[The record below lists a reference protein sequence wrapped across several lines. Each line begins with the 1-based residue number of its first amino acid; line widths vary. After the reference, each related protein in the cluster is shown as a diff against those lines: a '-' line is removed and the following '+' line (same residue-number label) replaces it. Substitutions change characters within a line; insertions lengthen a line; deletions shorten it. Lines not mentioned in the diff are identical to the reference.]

1 MTANNIAD
9 YLLATYYSYEGDS
22 DNISHLKLQ
31 KLLYYCQAW
40 HLTAFGT
47 PLFDD
52 EIQAWAHG
60 PAIRSVFDR
69 FRGYQIYDIINTEGI
84 KCTLELTEN
93 AKAIIDEVMEVYGK
107 HTGRYL
113 EALTHSEAP
122 WIDARAGLEDCQAGN
137 NIITHE
143 AMISF
148 YSKML
153 N

>member
-1 MTANNIAD
+1 MTANDIAD
-9 YLLATYYSYEGDS
+9 YLLANYKSYEGKDY
-22 DNISHLKLQ
+22 NISHLKLQ

-40 HLTAFGT
+40 HLTLFHQ

-60 PAIRSVFDR
+60 PVIHSVFNR
-69 FRGYQIYDIINTEGI
+69 FRDYQIYDIINTKGI
-84 KCTLELTEN
+84 EYSVDLSDD
-93 AKAIIDEVMEVYGK
+93 AKAVIDDVMEIYGK
-107 HTGRYL
+107 HTGSYL

-122 WIDARAGLEDCQAGN
+122 WIDAREGIEDYQASN
-137 NIITHE
+137 NEITHD

-148 YSKML
+148 YSKMI

>member
-1 MTANNIAD
+1 MKANDIAD
-9 YLLATYYSYEGDS
+9 YLLATYYSCEGDS

-40 HLTAFGT
+40 HLTAFGQ
-47 PLFDD
+47 PLFED

-60 PAIRSVFDR
+60 PAIPSVFSR
-69 FRGYQIYDIINTEGI
+69 FRGYQIYDIINTKDI
-84 KCTLELTEN
+84 KCTIELPEDT
-93 AKAIIDEVMEVYGK
+93 KDIIDDVMDIYGK

-122 WIDARAGLEDCQAGN
+122 WIDAREGLEEWQAGN
-137 NIITHE
+137 KEITHE

-148 YSKML
+148 YSKMV